1 MPATEGV
8 EFLPDPEDIY
18 RKIKP
23 AGKRIS
29 FIHPITGKAV
39 IYES

>member
-8 EFLPDPEDIY
+8 EFLPDPEDIF
-18 RKIKP
+18 RKIAP

-29 FIHPITGKAV
+29 FIHPITGEVV